1 MMHSLAPLKSVL
13 LRETLMQTTILLVD
27 DHPIFRESLRNLI
40 CNDSEVMVIGEA
52 GNGID
57 AVRLA
62 AELQPDL
69 VIMDL
74 TMPGMNGIDAT
85 RKIRKL
91 WPGMK
96 ILALSMESDRFF
108 VVEILRAG
116 ASGYMLKDTA
126 FAELVEAIHF
136 VARGETY
143 LPRKIASLLVKDFLH
158 CMPEESTSVYERL
171 TSDEKEVI
179 RLMAD
184 GKCIKEIAYA
194 LSSNYKAVE
203 KLRCEIMQKLQLFTV
218 AELTKY
224 AVRHGLTSL
233 G

>member
-1 MMHSLAPLKSVL
+1 
-13 LRETLMQTTILLVD
+13 MQITILLVD

-40 CNDSEVMVIGEA
+40 SNDSDVTVVGEA
-52 GNGID
+52 GNGIE

-91 WPGMK
+91 CPGMK

-108 VVEILRAG
+108 VVEVLRAG
-116 ASGYMLKDTA
+116 ASGYILKDTA

-143 LPRKIASLLVKDFLH
+143 LPRKIASLLVKNFLH
-158 CMPEESTSVYERL
+158 CMPEESASVYERL
-171 TSDEKEVI
+171 TSDEKEV
-179 RLMAD
+179 LQLLAD

-194 LSSNYKAVE
+194 SNSNYKAVE
-203 KLRCEIMQKLQLFTV
+203 KLRHEIMQKLQLFTV